1 MNTTVRLT
9 ERSGSTS
16 SQRRKGF
23 VPVVVYGAGSDS
35 QSFTADAKTITG
47 ILANNPRAVLT
58 LELPDSGK
66 KNVVIQE
73 IQRQPVSK
81 QLLHI
86 DFQQID
92 MKAKLDTK
100 VAFHFTGD
108 PVGVKS
114 GGVQQIELHEL
125 DIRTLPDKLTAS
137 FEVDLSGLDI
147 GDQLLV
153 SDLPKHEGWEVLTP
167 EDTLIVGSHLQ
178 QLKSQPM
185 KMLLNQLQSKLL
197 VKIKQNRIV
206 IKS

>member
-137 FEVDLSGLDI
+137 FEVDISGLDI

-167 EDTLIVGSHLQ
+167 EDTLIVRVAPPAAQEPTDEDAAEPAPDEATGED
-178 QLKSQPM
+178 KAE
-185 KMLLNQLQSKLL
+185 
-197 VKIKQNRIV
+197 
-206 IKS
+206 

>member
-35 QSFTADAKTITG
+35 QSFTADAKTLND
-47 ILANNPRAVLT
+47 ILSKNPRAILKV
-58 LELPDSGK
+58 EFPDSGS

-73 IQRQPVSK
+73 VQRQPLSRN
-81 QLLHI
+81 LLHV
-86 DFQQID
+86 DLQQID
-92 MKAKLDTK
+92 MKAELDTK

-108 PVGVKS
+108 SVGVKS
-114 GGVQQIELHEL
+114 GGSQQVELYEL
-125 DIRTLPDKLTAS
+125 DIRTLPDKLAAT
-137 FEVDLSGLDI
+137 FEVDISGLDI

-167 EDTLIVGSHLQ
+167 EDTLIV
-178 QLKSQPM
+178 
-185 KMLLNQLQSKLL
+185 
-197 VKIKQNRIV
+197 RIAPPV
-206 IKS
+206 AEEPTETDTDEPAAVEASEEGKTEE